1 MYISSKFVSILA
13 FIMKIGYMQCR
24 LTDYELSEH
33 NYKGLNCTYLSKVNK
48 SDLNYNGSV
57 NAQAFMAVFA
67 R

>member
-1 MYISSKFVSILA
+1 M
-13 FIMKIGYMQCR
+13 MKIGYMQCR

-57 NAQAFMAVFA
+57 NA
-67 R
+67 